1 MASHELPGTHHTDI
15 GEKGWHS
22 GENTHLP
29 PMWPRFFSQ
38 SLRLKW
44 VEFVGSCSCFDNF
57 LRVLRFSTHHKQ
69 QCLQMLINQET
80 VDEEAL
86 CG

>member
-29 PMWPRFFSQ
+29 PMWPS
-38 SLRLKW
+38 S
-44 VEFVGSCSCFDNF
+44 F
-57 LRVLRFSTHHKQ
+57 LRVYVLSGLSLLALVLALTIFCGFSGFPRTTNKNVSK
-69 QCLQMLINQET
+69 C
-80 VDEEAL
+80 
-86 CG
+86 